1 MSYIVRWFVTGVPRW
16 VRVGKE
22 DCGLR
27 AAYAN
32 LTRNLCGLHHQP
44 HSFSPTITCC
54 KEEAAHTAAVVP
66 NPLRR
71 SISPFTATCTK
82 RATNLI
88 MLGSRLRHVG
98 PCIYMVASSRPYKTP
113 VFGDLELPAFSGGS
127 NKFDN
132 DWESVASRRPVRLH
146 GVCTFPDLTRLLYLA
161 NLDCQRSNLIVIGSR
176 LCHIGPCVYFARSR
190 PRKTPVFGDLGL
202 PAFNGVATI
211 CDLYFAWRQL
221 ERRHTHTHTRTLSL
235 SLPLSLPLSLSLSL
249 SLSRSLSLSWRNGF
263 ANKFNFPIAW
273 F

>member
-1 MSYIVRWFVTGVPRW
+1 MTSADQSKYFEPETSFGQSELRERKPLYLGTLQDRDTVIPCHMCMSYIVRWFVTGVPRW
-16 VRVGKE
+16 VWVGKE

-146 GVCTFPDLTRLLYLA
+146 GVCTFQTLPDS
-161 NLDCQRSNLIVIGSR
+161 CI
-176 LCHIGPCVYFARSR
+176 
-190 PRKTPVFGDLGL
+190 
-202 PAFNGVATI
+202 
-211 CDLYFAWRQL
+211 WR
-221 ERRHTHTHTRTLSL
+221 T
-235 SLPLSLPLSLSLSL
+235 
-249 SLSRSLSLSWRNGF
+249 W
-263 ANKFNFPIAW
+263 IASVQI
-273 F
+273 